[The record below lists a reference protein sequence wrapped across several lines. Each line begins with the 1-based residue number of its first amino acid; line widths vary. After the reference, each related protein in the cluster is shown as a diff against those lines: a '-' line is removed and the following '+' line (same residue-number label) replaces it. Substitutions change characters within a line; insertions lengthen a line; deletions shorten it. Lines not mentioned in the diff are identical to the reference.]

1 MARRDLLLLAF
12 TTSLLIPAA
21 NAADQPRGIPVGDNI
36 FVSCEYRVAAIFPE
50 PPMFRDL
57 TYEVAGRSAP
67 AREFYMDYDGGL
79 FSVTVAH
86 FPDGP
91 DEDLALLEAAT
102 ARMQTRGEALY
113 VSDIVPYDDDDA
125 RVPGRQLAVTLAD
138 GRLLRA
144 HVYVAR
150 QRLYVTEA
158 TSERNDSTA
167 FRFEQSVA
175 FIDETGQDLDSNN
188 LPRGESLGS
197 SSGLPPRQYVC
208 EG

>member
-1 MARRDLLLLAF
+1 VARPDIRLLAF
-12 TTSLLIPAA
+12 AACLLVPAA
-21 NAADQPRGIPVGDNI
+21 HAADQPRGIPVGDNI

-50 PPMFRDL
+50 PPQARDV
-57 TYEVAGRSAP
+57 TYDVAGMSFP
-67 AREFYMDYDGGL
+67 AREFYMDHRGGL
-79 FSVTVAH
+79 FSVTVVH
-86 FPDGP
+86 FPEGP
-91 DEDLALLEAAT
+91 DEDLEMLEAAT
-102 ARMQTRGEALY
+102 AKMQERGEALY
-113 VSDIVPYDDDDA
+113 VSDIVPYDDDGL
-125 RVPGRQLAVTLAD
+125 VPGRQMAVNLAD

-158 TSERNDSTA
+158 TSERNDGTA

-188 LPRGESLGS
+188 LPPGESLGS
-197 SSGLPPRQYVC
+197 SSGLPLRQYVC